1 MSNVLV
7 LGGAGFIGSN
17 LAEELV
23 NKDNNVIVVDNLFLG
38 TESNL
43 DNIKHKVKFYKH
55 DYCDSEFIKK
65 LINENKIDYVYH
77 FAGWSSAPMFNEK
90 EGQGFEVNIVGFA
103 NLLRAC
109 LNTTVKRVLY
119 ASTSSMYGSLDLQEE
134 SVKVL
139 PPNFYSITKY
149 TMEHTA
155 RLFYEMY
162 GLESIGFRFFSVY
175 GKNEVHKGRYANLI
189 SQFLWNIEKGKPLVI
204 YGDGTQTRDF
214 TYVKDIVAALYLGM
228 RIDGKFAKGS
238 YYNIGTSESYTLI
251 EMVRILEELTGKKAK
266 LEYIEN
272 PIKNYVKHTKA
283 STKKIEKDF
292 GFKPSFDLRSGI
304 KDLLE

>member
-1 MSNVLV
+1 MSNILV

-17 LAEELV
+17 LAEQLV
-23 NKDNNVIVVDNLFLG
+23 NEDNNVIVVDNLFLG

-43 DNIKHKVKFYKH
+43 DKIKDKVKFYKH

-65 LINENKIDYVYH
+65 LIDENKIDYIYH
-77 FAGWSSAPMFNEK
+77 FAGWSSAPMFDGK
-90 EGQGFEVNIVGFA
+90 EAEGYAVNIVGFA

-109 LNTTVKRVLY
+109 INTTVKRVLY
-119 ASTSSMYGSLDLQEE
+119 ASTSSMYGSLDIQEE
-134 SVKVL
+134 SVKVF
-139 PPNFYSITKY
+139 PPNFYSVTKY
-149 TMEHTA
+149 AMEHTA

-175 GKNEVHKGRYANLI
+175 GKNEKHKGKYANLI
-189 SQFLWNIEKGKPLVI
+189 SQFLWDIQEENPVVI

-214 TYVKDIVAALYLGM
+214 TYVKDIVAALSLGM
-228 RIDGKFAKGS
+228 KVDGKFAKGS

-251 EMVRILEELTGKKAK
+251 EMVRILEELTGKQAK

-283 STKKIEKDF
+283 STAKIEKDF
-292 GFKPSFDLRSGI
+292 NFKPSFSLRSGM